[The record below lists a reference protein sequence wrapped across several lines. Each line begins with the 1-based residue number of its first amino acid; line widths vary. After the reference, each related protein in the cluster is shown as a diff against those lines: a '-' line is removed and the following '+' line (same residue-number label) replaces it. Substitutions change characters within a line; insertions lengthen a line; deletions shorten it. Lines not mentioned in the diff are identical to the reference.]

1 MDKRLLVIGEVL
13 VQLHV
18 RIERRQQDLILF
30 AISGYRCDEVLPR
43 IFLKRQLE
51 LYAVAGIDQQTDV
64 ERQVA
69 RGDEL
74 FDLLAL
80 SVFIDFEVID
90 GQTGQEFLVP
100 LRRYWEPDFQHA
112 DLLRRV
118 IGPSLR
124 RCRLIRFCRG
134 LLRKRSGSGEQ
145 VESYD

>member
-1 MDKRLLVIGEVL
+1 MNKRLLIIGEVL

-18 RIERRQQDLILF
+18 RIERRQKDLILL
-30 AISGYRCDEVLPR
+30 AISGYRCDKVLPG

-64 ERQVA
+64 ERQFA

-80 SVFIDFEVID
+80 AVFIDFEVID
-90 GQTGQEFLVP
+90 GQTGQELFVP
-100 LRRYWEPDFQHA
+100 LRRDWEADFEHT

-118 IGPSLR
+118 IGPSLG
-124 RCRLIRFCRG
+124 RCGLIRFRRG
-134 LLRKRSGSGEQ
+134 LLRRRSGSSEQ
-145 VESYD
+145 VES